1 MVKSHS
7 YEIYSKQLKDTLRR
21 VKNFKSLL
29 EQKLITIRQSGSP
42 NRRHKG
48 AWGAAQTEG
57 FNRQEGAGVSKGL
70 RPKGHATSGNGRG
83 PDEVYDSASLLG
95 PGD

>member
-1 MVKSHS
+1 MVKTHS
-7 YEIYSKQLKDTLRR
+7 YEIYSKQLKDKLRH

-48 AWGAAQTEG
+48 A
-57 FNRQEGAGVSKGL
+57 
-70 RPKGHATSGNGRG
+70 
-83 PDEVYDSASLLG
+83 
-95 PGD
+95 